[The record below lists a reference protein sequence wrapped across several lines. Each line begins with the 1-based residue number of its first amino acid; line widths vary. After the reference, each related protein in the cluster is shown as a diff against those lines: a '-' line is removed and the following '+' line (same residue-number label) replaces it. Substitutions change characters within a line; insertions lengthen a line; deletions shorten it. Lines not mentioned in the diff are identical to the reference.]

1 MWLTKPGFLIT
12 TLPGKI
18 LFNQNSRNEEDVS
31 ETLSIRITDET
42 YLVRPICTVSF
53 FRLLLTDLT
62 KILVGK
68 FNPLTPSKDHAIY
81 PRSRLCTCCRLVDTG
96 SRGLQPGD
104 NPGWDLAS
112 QGDLP
117 SIKPVQGGLEGR
129 EAIWE
134 GGTLTE
140 AWRTEGKVLETTV
153 SP

>member
-18 LFNQNSRNEEDVS
+18 LFNQNSRNEEAVS

-68 FNPLTPSKDHAIY
+68 FNPLTPSKDHAIN
-81 PRSRLCTCCRLVDTG
+81 PPVPFMHMLLTRG
-96 SRGLQPGD
+96 HRGLQPAD
-104 NPGWDLAS
+104 DPGWDFAS

-117 SIKPVQGGLEGR
+117 SIKPVQSGLEGR

-153 SP
+153 SQ